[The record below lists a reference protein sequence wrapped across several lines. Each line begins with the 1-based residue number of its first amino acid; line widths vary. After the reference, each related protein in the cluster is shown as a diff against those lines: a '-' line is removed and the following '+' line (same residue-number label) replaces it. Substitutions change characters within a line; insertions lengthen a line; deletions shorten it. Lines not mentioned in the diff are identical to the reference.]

1 MLTCRCRLRRIPKFS
16 QCENQNTYFSLY
28 STTAKQKEGEEEDQQ
43 KKVTIKMF
51 MVYIEKTGGRNNE
64 RIYKEKVH

>member
-28 STTAKQKEGEEEDQQ
+28 STTAKQKEGEEDQQ

-51 MVYIEKTGGRNNE
+51 MVYIEKKGGRNNE

>member
-1 MLTCRCRLRRIPKFS
+1 MLTRRCRLRRIPKFS

-43 KKVTIKMF
+43 QKSNNKNVYGLYREEGWKK
-51 MVYIEKTGGRNNE
+51 
-64 RIYKEKVH
+64 

>member
-1 MLTCRCRLRRIPKFS
+1 MLTCCRRRRIPKFS

-28 STTAKQKEGEEEDQQ
+28 STTAQKEKEEGEDQR

-51 MVYIEKTGGRNNE
+51 MVYIEKKGGRNNE

>member
-1 MLTCRCRLRRIPKFS
+1 MRKSKYLLFVVLHDRKTKRRRRRRRRP
-16 QCENQNTYFSLY
+16 T
-28 STTAKQKEGEEEDQQ
+28 

-51 MVYIEKTGGRNNE
+51 MVYIEKKGGRNNE